1 MKKIIESGNFIFWL
15 LESVALAF
23 VLFMGWLF
31 AGKTFRKK
39 VEQLKLKNEKL
50 LEELEESKHLRKQ
63 LEITNRRFSKALE
76 LSSQLSDPNVS
87 LEDYFENVLS
97 FSIELIP
104 SAEKGS
110 IFLKD
115 DNKWVIVAAVGYSKG
130 EIASLELNVANFFAP
145 SKPLITKSLKE
156 WHKDHDSS
164 EAFTSWSKIFGNVRE
179 TLVVPLKDNGN
190 IFGMVNLD
198 ISQERV
204 DHFNDEDISMAQ
216 RFAKMA
222 SVFHLLREHAKREGR
237 LHNKVALTIAKA
249 LEYYDMY
256 TRGHSERVA
265 RYSSLLAERLNLPQE
280 TVRRLYWAGL
290 LHDIGKIFIPQAVLN
305 KPGKLDEE
313 EYELVKIHPLKSE
326 ELIRELEGMEDIALW
341 VRHHHERW
349 DGKGYPDGLP
359 NGDIPLPSRILA
371 VVDSYDAMI
380 TERPY
385 RKALTRQGAIQE
397 LKENSLKQF
406 DPQVVEVAITLFES
420 E

>member
-1 MKKIIESGNFIFWL
+1 MKKIIESGSFIFWL
-15 LESVALAF
+15 LESVVLAF

-31 AGKTFRKK
+31 AGKAFRKK
-39 VEQLKLKNEKL
+39 VEQLKLMNKKL
-50 LEELEESKHLRKQ
+50 LAELEESKHLRKQ
-63 LEITNRRFSKALE
+63 LEITNRRFSKVLE

-115 DNKWVIVAAVGYSKG
+115 DSKWAIVAAVGYSKE

-145 SKPLITKSLKE
+145 SKPSITKSLKE
-156 WHKDHDSS
+156 WHKDHNSS
-164 EAFTSWSKIFGNVRE
+164 EVFSSWSKIFGNVRE
-179 TLVVPLKDNGN
+179 TLIVPLKDDGN

-198 ISQERV
+198 ISQERA
-204 DHFNDEDISMAQ
+204 DHFNDEDILMAQ
-216 RFAKMA
+216 RFAKMV

-249 LEYYDMY
+249 LEYYDTY

-265 RYSSLLAERLNLPQE
+265 KYTSLLAERLNLPRE
-280 TVRRLYWAGL
+280 TVKRLYWAGL

-349 DGKGYPDGLP
+349 DGKGYPDGLS

-397 LKENSLKQF
+397 LRENSLKQF

>member
-1 MKKIIESGNFIFWL
+1 M
-15 LESVALAF
+15 
-23 VLFMGWLF
+23 
-31 AGKTFRKK
+31 
-39 VEQLKLKNEKL
+39 
-50 LEELEESKHLRKQ
+50 
-63 LEITNRRFSKALE
+63 LE

-97 FSIELIP
+97 FSIELIS

-115 DNKWVIVAAVGYSKG
+115 DSKWAIVAAVGYSKE

-164 EAFTSWSKIFGNVRE
+164 EVFSFWSKIFGNVRE
-179 TLVVPLKDNGN
+179 TLVVPLKDDGN

-198 ISQERV
+198 ISQERA
-204 DHFNDEDISMAQ
+204 DHFNDEDILMAQ
-216 RFAKMA
+216 RFAKMV

-265 RYSSLLAERLNLPQE
+265 KYASLLAERLNLPRE
-280 TVRRLYWAGL
+280 TVKRLYWAGL

-305 KPGKLDEE
+305 KPEKLDEE
-313 EYELVKIHPLKSE
+313 EYEMVKIHPLKSE
-326 ELIRELEGMEDIALW
+326 ELIKELEGMEDIALW

-349 DGKGYPDGLP
+349 DGKGYPDGLS

-397 LKENSLKQF
+397 LRENSLKQF
-406 DPQVVEVAITLFES
+406 DPQVVEVAIILFEF

>member
-1 MKKIIESGNFIFWL
+1 MKKIIESGSFIFWL

-23 VLFMGWLF
+23 VLLIGWLF
-31 AGKTFRKK
+31 AGKAFRKK
-39 VEQLKLKNEKL
+39 VEQLKLMNKKL
-50 LEELEESKHLRKQ
+50 LAELEESKHLRKQ
-63 LEITNRRFSKALE
+63 LEITNRRFSKVLE

-97 FSIELIP
+97 FSIELIS

-115 DNKWVIVAAVGYSKG
+115 DSKWAIVAAVGYSKE

-164 EAFTSWSKIFGNVRE
+164 EVFSFWSKIFGNVRE
-179 TLVVPLKDNGN
+179 TLVVPLKDDGN

-198 ISQERV
+198 ISQERA
-204 DHFNDEDISMAQ
+204 DHFNDEDILMAQ
-216 RFAKMA
+216 RFAKMV

-265 RYSSLLAERLNLPQE
+265 KYASLLAERLNLPRE
-280 TVRRLYWAGL
+280 TVKRLYWAGL

-305 KPGKLDEE
+305 KPEKLDEE
-313 EYELVKIHPLKSE
+313 EYEMVKIHPLKSE
-326 ELIRELEGMEDIALW
+326 ELIKELEGMEDIALW

-349 DGKGYPDGLP
+349 DGKGYPDGLS
-359 NGDIPLPSRILA
+359 NADIPLPSRILA

-385 RKALTRQGAIQE
+385 RKAFTRQGAIQE
-397 LKENSLKQF
+397 LRENSLKQF

>member
-1 MKKIIESGNFIFWL
+1 MKKIIESGSFIFWL

-23 VLFMGWLF
+23 VLLIGWLF
-31 AGKTFRKK
+31 AGKAFRKK
-39 VEQLKLKNEKL
+39 VEQLKLMNKKL
-50 LEELEESKHLRKQ
+50 LAELEESKHLRKQ
-63 LEITNRRFSKALE
+63 LEITNRRFSKVLE

-97 FSIELIP
+97 FSIELIS

-115 DNKWVIVAAVGYSKG
+115 DSKWAIVAAVGYSKE

-164 EAFTSWSKIFGNVRE
+164 EVFSFWSKIFGNVRE
-179 TLVVPLKDNGN
+179 TLVVPLKDDGN

-198 ISQERV
+198 ISQERA
-204 DHFNDEDISMAQ
+204 DHFNDEDILMAQ
-216 RFAKMA
+216 RFAKMV

-265 RYSSLLAERLNLPQE
+265 KYASLLAERLNLPRE
-280 TVRRLYWAGL
+280 TVKRLYWAGL

-305 KPGKLDEE
+305 KPEKLDEE
-313 EYELVKIHPLKSE
+313 EYEMVKIHPLKSE
-326 ELIRELEGMEDIALW
+326 ELIKELEGMEDIALW

-349 DGKGYPDGLP
+349 DGKGYPDGLS

-385 RKALTRQGAIQE
+385 RKAFTRQGAIQE
-397 LKENSLKQF
+397 LRENSLKQF